1 MPVRSWPLSGDI
13 LQNVT
18 NQFSRHCRKNSLTA
32 GCSLLR
38 ISLPA
43 DSIADMLV
51 QQDLFDVYRIRSA
64 EKRKHVPGGIFGMR
78 GVRSRDI
85 AAIFFSTRHGC
96 VPGHYCSYR
105 FLRSPNSMVGSSHRS
120 ATTARSWRSSLRC
133 SYSLQRI
140 TATRL
145 SCSSTMAC
153 GDLADPIPLG
163 PDPL

>member
-32 GCSLLR
+32 GCSILR

-51 QQDLFDVYRIRSA
+51 QQNPFDVHRIRSA
-64 EKRKHVPGGIFGMR
+64 ENTGLGDFLECAQLLRYSSRPDTDRVP
-78 GVRSRDI
+78 S
-85 AAIFFSTRHGC
+85 
-96 VPGHYCSYR
+96 HYCSYR
-105 FLRSPNSMVGSSHRS
+105 FLSSPNSMVDSPRRS